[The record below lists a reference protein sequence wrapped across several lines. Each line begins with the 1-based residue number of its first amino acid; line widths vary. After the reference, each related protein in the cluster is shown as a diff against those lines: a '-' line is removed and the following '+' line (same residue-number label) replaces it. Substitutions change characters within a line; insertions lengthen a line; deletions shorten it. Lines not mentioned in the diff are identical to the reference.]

1 MKHTILLLVLGA
13 AMSAF
18 AQHSST
24 PCVVKGVLHLVD
36 PPFTVYCLR
45 EGVTV
50 WAATYNVASKQLVVF
65 NHPSDSFWYFP
76 LKLGTIFRGS
86 ISADDQK
93 AHFKL
98 KSGFMEDEYWLN
110 VELDGSY

>member
-1 MKHTILLLVLGA
+1 MKRTILLLVLSA

-18 AQHSST
+18 AQQSST
-24 PCVVKGVLHLVD
+24 PCVAQGVLHLVD
-36 PPFTVYCLR
+36 PPTTVYCQH

-50 WAATYNVASKQLVVF
+50 WAATYNVGSKQLVVF
-65 NHPSDSFWYFP
+65 NRPSDSFWYFP

-86 ISADDQK
+86 MSEDSQK

-98 KSGFMEDEYWLN
+98 KVGFMEDEYWLN
-110 VELDGSY
+110 VGLFGSY